1 VSKTDL
7 EEDLRSTFERAATSV
22 PLAPDLVSRA
32 SSGARRQQRRT
43 LAASGVAAAAV
54 AVLAVVGFSLQSGGP
69 AVTPHPAASRPT
81 QPIPTTGTTTAPTMQ
96 GLSGSWRPV
105 KLDGF
110 VSLKAARPEDPI
122 LIFSPDG
129 TWSGSDGC
137 NSISGTFT
145 VGQRGEFTSTANG
158 QRLVGCDN
166 VPNTA
171 VLAAAK
177 RISSDRNTL
186 RFFAGDGRQVAT
198 YARTR

>member
-1 VSKTDL
+1 VSKTEL

-22 PLAPDLVSRA
+22 PLTPDLVSRA

-43 LAASGVAAAAV
+43 WAASGVAAAAV
-54 AVLAVVGFSLQSGGP
+54 AVLAVVGFSLRSSGP
-69 AVTPHPAASRPT
+69 AVTPDPAAS
-81 QPIPTTGTTTAPTMQ
+81 QPAKAKPTTRTTSAPTMQ
-96 GLSGSWRPV
+96 VLSGSWHPV

-110 VSLKAARPEDPI
+110 VSLKAARPDDPI
-122 LIFSPDG
+122 LTFSPDG

-137 NSISGTFT
+137 NGISGTFT
-145 VGQRGEFTSTANG
+145 IGQRGEFTSTANG
-158 QRLVGCDN
+158 QRLVECDN

-177 RISSDRNTL
+177 RITSDQTTL
-186 RFFAGDGRQVAT
+186 WFFAGDGRQVAT

>member
-1 VSKTDL
+1 MTKTEL
-7 EEDLRSTFERAATSV
+7 EEDLRSTLERAAASV
-22 PLAPDLVSRA
+22 PLAPELVFHA

-43 LAASGVAAAAV
+43 WAASGVAVAAV
-54 AVLAVVGFSLQSGGP
+54 VVLAAVGFSLRSNGP
-69 AVTPHPAASRPT
+69 AVPPDPAASRSA
-81 QPIPTTGTTTAPTMQ
+81 QASPTTGTTSAPTMRV
-96 GLSGSWRPV
+96 LSGSWRPV

-122 LIFSPDG
+122 LTFSPDG

-137 NSISGTFT
+137 NGISGTFT
-145 VGQRGEFTSTANG
+145 LGQRGEFTSRSNG
-158 QRLVGCDN
+158 QRLVECDN

-177 RISSDRNTL
+177 RISSDQATL
-186 RFFAGDGRQVAT
+186 WFFAADGRQVAT